1 MTPLLSWN
9 LRERSSFIYRLLHL
23 FDCALVCFFLWLCVT
38 LYEVPWSPYY
48 TRLEWIVLVA
58 CFISFHSFQLY
69 RSWRGWKYYR
79 EFLVIIQA
87 WAAVIGILLS
97 YFFLFKI
104 SEAYS
109 RVVFIAWS
117 LSTPFILFLAHL
129 MVRKVLRVYRAQGKN
144 IRHAVIVGAGDLGV
158 RMAWRIEGIPWAGIE
173 VVGFF
178 DDKLEAKENLVGLN
192 KPLFGKTDE
201 VRDFL
206 KVNDIDYVYIALPM
220 RAERKIFKILN
231 ECRDLGAQ
239 IFLVPDIYI
248 FGLHHAEIQSL
259 GHILV
264 LSFNPDTGWKRS
276 FDIVFSLL
284 ALLLFTPFFLLIA
297 LAIKL
302 DSPGPILF
310 KHRRIM
316 ATGREFKCLKFRTM
330 VRGADR
336 KLDELLAENPE
347 LREEWEQCYK
357 LKNDPR
363 VTRVGRFL
371 RRTSLDEFPQF
382 INVLKG
388 EMSVVGARPIVGREL
403 EEFYKGNGEQSAG
416 RYCSMKPGITG
427 PWQVMKRSDVDNYQE
442 RIELDDWYVLNYSL
456 KNDLKIIAKTVIC
469 MFTGKGAY

>member
-1 MTPLLSWN
+1 MAPLLSWN

-23 FDCALVCFFLWLCVT
+23 VDCGLVCFFLWLCVT
-38 LYEVPWSPYY
+38 LYKVPWSPYY

-58 CFISFHSFQLY
+58 CFISFQSFQLY

-79 EFLVIIQA
+79 EFLVIIKA
-87 WAAVIGILLS
+87 WAVVISVLLS

-109 RVVFIAWS
+109 RVVFMVWS
-117 LSTPFILFLAHL
+117 TTTPFLIFLVHL
-129 MVRKVLRVYRAQGKN
+129 LVRKILRIYRSKGKN

-158 RMAWRIEGIPWAGIE
+158 RMARRMEGIPWAGIE

-178 DDKLEAKENLVGLN
+178 DDKIEIPEQLLELG
-192 KPLFGKTDE
+192 KPLLGKTDE
-201 VRDFL
+201 VQAFL

-220 RAERKIFKILN
+220 RAERKIFKILH

-259 GHILV
+259 GEMLV
-264 LSFNPDTGWKRS
+264 LNFNPDTEWKRS
-276 FDIVFSLL
+276 FDIIFSVL
-284 ALLLFTPFFLLIA
+284 ALLVFAPFFLLIA
-297 LAIKL
+297 LLIKL
-302 DSPGPILF
+302 DSPGPVLF
-310 KHRRIM
+310 RHRRIM
-316 ATGREFKCLKFRTM
+316 ATGREFFCLKFRTM
-330 VRGADR
+330 VVDADK
-336 KLDELLAENPE
+336 KLAQLLADNPD
-347 LREEWEQCYK
+347 LKQEWEQQYK

-363 VTRVGRFL
+363 ITRIGRFL

-382 INVLKG
+382 INVLRG

-427 PWQVMKRSDVDNYQE
+427 PWQVMKRSDVENYQE
-442 RIELDDWYVLNYSL
+442 RVELDDWYVLNYSL
-456 KNDLKIIAKTVIC
+456 KNDLIIILKTIVCI
-469 MFTGKGAY
+469 FNGKGAY